1 MVTTWPKGA
10 NNKIIRLMSEY
21 KKEPLWV
28 REFRLAGLRDYKK
41 IKLPKWG
48 PSLRALQINKINL
61 FKPATVMAGNEWNKL
76 PKGMAKKFDDL
87 GIPKAESAILAG
99 LETQYDSEAV
109 FNNLTDELAKIGVIF
124 CSLDQAI
131 KQHPDL
137 VKKYISTVV
146 PINDNKFAALNSAAW
161 SGGVFIYVPKGVI
174 VEKPMHAFFLLN
186 GKKLGQFERTLIIA
200 EEGSKVDYIEGCTA
214 PRFNVD
220 TLHCAVVEV
229 IAHKN
234 AEVKYTTI
242 QNWSKDVYNLVTKRA
257 LAHENAK
264 IEWLDAN
271 FGSKVTM
278 KYPSVILQGKNSSA
292 EIMSLAVADSDQQIE
307 AGNKAIC
314 LAPNTKA
321 NIQSK
326 SIAKGSGL
334 TSFRGWVSISKKA
347 TNSLINVK
355 CDAMLLGKKSRTQT
369 WPNLKNNSTS
379 SKINHEAVLTRIE
392 SEQINYLASRGIEPA
407 VANSLLVSGYID
419 SFKRRLP
426 FDYAIELNRL
436 VELEMKNVVG

>member
-1 MVTTWPKGA
+1 MVTNWPKGA
-10 NNKIIRLMSEY
+10 NSKVIKQISEY
-21 KKEPLWV
+21 KNEPQWM
-28 REFRLAGLRDYKK
+28 RDFRLSGLQAYNDA
-41 IKLPKWG
+41 KLPKWG
-48 PSLRALQINKINL
+48 PNLKSLNVNKISL
-61 FKPATVMAGNEWNKL
+61 FKPAEVLAGNEWNKL

-99 LETQYDSEAV
+99 LETQFDSEAV
-109 FNNLTDELAKIGVIF
+109 FSSLTAELAQIGVIF
-124 CSLDQAI
+124 CSLDQAV
-131 KQHPDL
+131 KQYPDI
-137 VKKYISTVV
+137 VQKYMSKVV
-146 PINDNKFAALNSAAW
+146 PVNDNKFAALNSAAW
-161 SGGVFIYVPKGVI
+161 SGGVFVYVPKGVR
-174 VEKPMHAFFLLN
+174 VQKPLHAFFLLN

-200 EEGSKVDYIEGCTA
+200 EEGSRVDYIEGCTA

-234 AEVKYTTI
+234 AQVKYTTI
-242 QNWSKDVYNLVTKRA
+242 QNWSKEVYNLVTKRA
-257 LAHENAK
+257 VAYDNAK

-278 KYPSVILQGKNSSA
+278 KYPSVILQGKKSSA
-292 EIMSLAVADSDQQIE
+292 EIMSLAVADSGQTIE

-326 SIAKGSGL
+326 SIAKGNGL
-334 TSFRGWVSISKKA
+334 TSFRGWVSISKRA
-347 TNSLINVK
+347 RNSLINVK

-369 WPNLKNNSTS
+369 WPNLKNHSTS

-392 SEQINYLASRGIEPA
+392 SEQINYLASRGIEPQ